1 MREEYQRLITA
12 HASALRQMSLGAG
25 ARAAWESFCDM
36 EARDGAI
43 GSAEEEL
50 RVANEALSAA
60 MSKVYEAHRDE
71 HKRLQGLRDRVQ
83 VS

>member
-1 MREEYQRLITA
+1 MREEYQRLITD

-60 MSKVYEAHRDE
+60 MSQVYEAHRDE
-71 HKRLQGLRDRVQ
+71 HTRLQGLRDRVQ

>member
-1 MREEYQRLITA
+1 
-12 HASALRQMSLGAG
+12 
-25 ARAAWESFCDM
+25 M